1 MAEKNS
7 QEGKIRVI
15 FQRFRQS
22 RETGLILV
30 LLLIGI
36 ILSFSTP
43 VFFTSENLLNI
54 LKQVTLVTIVACGQT
69 FVLTSGGIDLS
80 VGSILG
86 LSSII
91 MSWFLVQGVPVPAAM
106 IICLLFG
113 TTLGLCNGFM
123 ITRLSL
129 PPFIITLGMQSIARG
144 FVLVITKG
152 YPIMV
157 ASPLIIALG
166 QGNIGIL
173 PIMIFFLPVTIIV
186 THWIYNYQVFGN
198 RVKAIGGNETASRL
212 SGINVRRVKVLTYAL
227 CGFLCGLAGLII
239 TGRLNS
245 GNPNAGNNFDMDS
258 IAAVIVGGT
267 ALSGG
272 SGTIIGTVLGAL
284 LMGVIRNGLV
294 LLNVN
299 MYWQTV
305 ASGVIIILGCSLDR
319 FSRKKGELHV

>member
-1 MAEKNS
+1 MKEMAAEASKP
-7 QEGKIRVI
+7 QDLLR
-15 FQRFRQS
+15 RFRQS
-22 RETGLILV
+22 REMGLLLV
-30 LLLIGI
+30 LILIGI

-54 LKQVTLVTIVACGQT
+54 FKQVTLVTIVACGQT

-80 VGSILG
+80 VGSVLG

-91 MSWFLVQGVPVPAAM
+91 MSWFLSKGAPTPAAFL
-106 IICLLFG
+106 ICLLFG
-113 TTLGLCNGFM
+113 TGVGFLNGFL

-157 ASPLIIALG
+157 NNPLVIALG
-166 QGNIGIL
+166 QGNLGIF
-173 PIMIFFLPVTIIV
+173 PIMVFFLPIIIIL
-186 THWIYNYQVFGN
+186 THWVYNYTILGN
-198 RVKAIGGNETASRL
+198 RVKAIGGNETAARL
-212 SGINVRRVKVLTYAL
+212 SGINIRREKVLTYAL
-227 CGFLCGLAGLII
+227 CGLLCGLVGLII

-267 ALSGG
+267 ALAGG
-272 SGTIIGTVLGAL
+272 SGTILGTVLGAL
-284 LMGVIRNGLV
+284 LMGIIRNGLV
-294 LLNVN
+294 LLSVN

-305 ASGVIIILGCSLDR
+305 AIGVIIILVCALDS
-319 FSRKKGELHV
+319 FSRRKGEMHV

>member
-1 MAEKNS
+1 MGMKNS
-7 QEGKIRVI
+7 LQDRIAGI
-15 FQRFRQS
+15 FRQS
-22 RETGLILV
+22 REMGLLLV
-30 LLLIGI
+30 LVLIGI

-80 VGSILG
+80 VGSSLG

-91 MSWFLVQGVPVPAAM
+91 MSWFIVKGIPLPAGIAF
-106 IICLLFG
+106 CLLFG
-113 TTLGLCNGFM
+113 TFVGFM
-123 ITRLSL
+123 NGLLITRLSL

-157 ASPLIIALG
+157 NSPVIIALG
-166 QGNIGIL
+166 QGNLGMVPIMVLFL
-173 PIMIFFLPVTIIV
+173 PIVV
-186 THWIYNYQVFGN
+186 VAAHWIYNYTIFGN
-198 RVKAIGGNETASRL
+198 RVKAIGGNETVARL
-212 SGINVRRVKVLTYAL
+212 SGINVRRAKVLTYAL
-227 CGFLCGLAGLII
+227 CGLLCGLAGLII

-272 SGTIIGTVLGAL
+272 SGTIIGTMLGAL
-284 LMGVIRNGLV
+284 LMGIIRNGLV

-305 ASGVIIILGCSLDR
+305 AIGVIIILVCALDG
-319 FSRKKGELHV
+319 FSRKKAELHV

>member
-198 RVKAIGGNETASRL
+198 RVKAIGGNETAS
-212 SGINVRRVKVLTYAL
+212 
-227 CGFLCGLAGLII
+227 GFQASTSAG
-239 TGRLNS
+239 
-245 GNPNAGNNFDMDS
+245 
-258 IAAVIVGGT
+258 
-267 ALSGG
+267 
-272 SGTIIGTVLGAL
+272 
-284 LMGVIRNGLV
+284 
-294 LLNVN
+294 
-299 MYWQTV
+299 
-305 ASGVIIILGCSLDR
+305 
-319 FSRKKGELHV
+319 

>member
-1 MAEKNS
+1 MK
-7 QEGKIRVI
+7 GKVLRAAAL
-15 FQRFRQS
+15 RELLKRSRQS
-22 RETGLILV
+22 REMGLLLV

-36 ILSFSTP
+36 ILSISTP
-43 VFFTSENLLNI
+43 VFFTPENLLNI

-80 VGSILG
+80 VGSVLG

-91 MSWFLVQGVPVPAAM
+91 MSWFIVRGAPTPAAFA
-106 IICLLFG
+106 ICLLFG
-113 TTLGLCNGFM
+113 TAVGFFNGFL

-157 ASPLIIALG
+157 DNPVVIALG
-166 QGNIGIL
+166 QGNFGIF
-173 PIMIFFLPVTIIV
+173 PIMVFFLPIIILA
-186 THWIYNYQVFGN
+186 THWIYNYTIFGN
-198 RVKAIGGNETASRL
+198 RVKAIGGNETAAHL
-212 SGINVRRVKVLTYAL
+212 SGINVRKEKVQTYAL
-227 CGFLCGLAGLII
+227 CGLLCGLAGLII

-272 SGTIIGTVLGAL
+272 SGTILGTMLGAL
-284 LMGVIRNGLV
+284 LMGIIRNGLV
-294 LLNVN
+294 LLSVN

-305 ASGVIIILGCSLDR
+305 AIGVIIILVCALDR
-319 FSRKKGELHV
+319 FSRKKDEIHA